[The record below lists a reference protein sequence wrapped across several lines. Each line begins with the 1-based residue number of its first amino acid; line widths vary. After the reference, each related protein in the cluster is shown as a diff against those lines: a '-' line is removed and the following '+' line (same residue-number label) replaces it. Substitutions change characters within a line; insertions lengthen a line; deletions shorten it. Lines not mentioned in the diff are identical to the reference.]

1 MIESVIRW
9 SLLNRILVLLATVLV
24 VAGGIFSLNRM
35 PVDAIPDL
43 SDVQV
48 IIKTSYPGQAPQ
60 VVQDQVTYPLTTA
73 MLSVP
78 GAVTVRGYSFFG
90 DSYTYVIFDED
101 TDLYWARSRVL
112 EYLSQ
117 VAPSLPAN
125 AKPQLGPDA
134 TGVGWVY
141 VYALTDPTGQTD
153 ISQLRSIQDWYLKYE
168 LQTVPGVSEV
178 AAVGGM
184 VKQYQVTVNPEKLRA
199 FGIPMSHIQTAIR
212 RANQEVGASV
222 VEMAEAEYMVR
233 ATGYL
238 QNANDLANVPLGLN
252 ENGTPLRLKDLAQIN
267 LGPQM
272 RRGIAELNGS
282 GETVGGIIV
291 MRFGE
296 NAEQTIRGVKDK
308 LAALKRGLPDGVEIV
323 TVYDR
328 STLIENAVDNL
339 WRKLLEEL
347 GIVALVCAAFLFHL
361 RSSLVAIVCLPVG
374 IFAAFIVMQL
384 QGINANIMS
393 LSGIAL
399 AIGAMID
406 GTIVMT
412 ENMHKH
418 MERTPLTPENRW
430 RMVAASASEVGPAL
444 FFSLL
449 IITVS
454 FIPVFALEAQE
465 GRLFAPL
472 AYTKTYAMAAAA
484 GLTITLAPVLIGL
497 FVRGNVRPEH
507 KNPVNR
513 YLTTAYIPALKRVL
527 DYPRSTIVIALTILA
542 STFWPMNK
550 IGNEFMPPLDEGDL
564 MYMPSTYPGISIGKA
579 RELLQQTD
587 KLIRSVPEVE
597 TVFGK
602 IGRAE
607 TATDPAPLT
616 MIETFIQFKDRGE
629 WRDGVTPESLK
640 QELASLVQ
648 LPGLTNAWVMPIRT
662 RIDMLATGIKTPVGI
677 KIAGADLGVIQ
688 NIGRQLE
695 SILAGVP
702 GTSSV
707 YSERVA
713 GGRYIKVDIDREK
726 SSRFGLNIADVQ
738 QVISSAIGGVNI
750 TQTVEGLER
759 YPVNIRYPQS
769 YRDSPEQLALL
780 PVVTPTG
787 QRIALGD
794 VANISV
800 EDGPAAIKSENSRIN
815 GWVLVDIENID
826 VGSYVDRAVT
836 TVNRELELPAGYSIS
851 WSGQYEY
858 MLRAKETLMY
868 VVPLTLVLITLLL
881 FMNFQRFTEVALLLL
896 TLPLALVGS
905 IWMIYWQDYN
915 FSIAVG
921 VGFIALAGVA
931 VETGMIMLVYLNQ
944 SWQSATV
951 GQAQLTDEALKDA
964 VIAGAG
970 RRVRPVLMTAIA
982 TIAGLIP
989 VMIGSGT
996 GSEVMSRLVTPLV
1009 GGMVSAIASTL
1020 LLLPAVYF
1028 LWKKQS
1034 AQRGAIPS
1042 LSDR

>member
-9 SLLNRILVLLATVLV
+9 SLHNRIFVLLATALI
-24 VAGGIFSLNRM
+24 VAGGLLSLNRM

-117 VAPSLPAN
+117 VAPSLPPN

-199 FGIPMSHIQTAIR
+199 FGIPMSHIQTAIK

-272 RRGIAELNGS
+272 RRGIAELNGD

-308 LAALKRGLPDGVEIV
+308 LDSLKGGLPDGVEIV

-328 STLIENAVDNL
+328 STLIEDAVDNL

-347 GIVALVCAAFLFHL
+347 GIVALICAVFLFHL

-406 GTIVMT
+406 GVIVMT
-412 ENMHKH
+412 ENLHKH
-418 MERTPLTPENRW
+418 MERTPLTRENRW
-430 RMVAASASEVGPAL
+430 QVVATSASEVGPAL

-465 GRLFAPL
+465 GRLFSPL

-497 FVRGNVRPEH
+497 FIRGNIRSEQS
-507 KNPVNR
+507 NPVNR
-513 YLTTAYIPALKRVL
+513 YLTAAYLPALKKVL
-527 DYPRSTIVIALTILA
+527 DYPKTTVVTALAILA
-542 STFWPMNK
+542 TTLWPMNK
-550 IGNEFMPPLDEGDL
+550 IGNEFMPALDEGDL

-587 KLIRSVPEVE
+587 KLIRTVPEVE

-616 MIETFIQFKDRGE
+616 MIESFIQFKDASE

-640 QELASLVQ
+640 QELESLVQ
-648 LPGLTNAWVMPIRT
+648 LPGITNAWVMPIRT

-677 KIAGADLGVIQ
+677 KIAGADLDVIQ
-688 NIGRQLE
+688 NIGRQIE
-695 SILAGVP
+695 RILADVP

-794 VANISV
+794 VANIFIES
-800 EDGPAAIKSENSRIN
+800 GPAAIKSENSRIN
-815 GWVLVDIENID
+815 GWVLVDIQTAD
-826 VGSYVDRAVT
+826 MGGYVDRAMKK
-836 TVNRELELPAGYSIS
+836 VNRALELPAGYSIS

-858 MLRAKETLMY
+858 MLRAKEKLTY
-868 VVPLTLVLITLLL
+868 VVPLTLVIIALLL
-881 FMNFQRFTEVALLLL
+881 FLNFQRFAEVAVILL

-905 IWMIYWQDYN
+905 VWLIYWQDYN
-915 FSIAVG
+915 FSVAVG

-931 VETGMIMLVYLNQ
+931 VETGVIMLVYLNQ
-944 SWQSATV
+944 SWQRATV
-951 GQAQLTDEALKDA
+951 SQTQLTDEALKDC

-970 RRVRPVLMTAIA
+970 RRVRPVVMTAAA

-989 VMIGSGT
+989 VMMGTGT
-996 GSEVMSRLVTPLV
+996 GSEVMSRLVAPMV
-1009 GGMVSAIASTL
+1009 GGMISAVFSTL
-1020 LLLPAVYF
+1020 LLLPAVYY
-1028 LWKKQS
+1028 LWKKQN
-1034 AQRGAIPS
+1034 AQRGPNPP
-1042 LSDR
+1042 